1 MGLLAQVISHHQE
14 KLNER
19 HQKTVINK
27 NIEKFF
33 HVDDLLKGANTTED
47 AINIFKRYKEVF
59 FNTKMNLL
67 KWKNNSKQVNKYVET
82 YLNVNL
88 SHLTYAS
95 LMLNPGE
102 GSEDQILGVTQDT
115 DSDKLIISLR
125 LSEEDE
131 RIASK
136 RELLKRIASIYNSL
150 RILSPIGVTL
160 KKVNF

>member
-1 MGLLAQVISHHQE
+1 MGLLAQVISHQE

-59 FNTKMNLL
+59 FKTKMNLL

-95 LMLNPGE
+95 LMLNLGE